1 MHSVRQS
8 AIAVASSARRW
19 GLILGTLGRQGN
31 TNILDRLETILKE
44 KQLPYVIVL
53 LSEIFPDKLAK
64 FTEVEASVAIS
75 FALACFR
82 FTLVIAQIDSLIFL
96 SLFAADPA
104 GGCKWLVHAC
114 RLTGQLAF
122 IWLRSLPCVCATL
135 CRRPV

>member
-1 MHSVRQS
+1 MRQS

-64 FTEVEASVAIS
+64 FTEIEASVGIS
-75 FALACFR
+75 FALACFGCM
-82 FTLVIAQIDSLIFL
+82 IHAGDSSIDPLLFL
-96 SLFAADPA
+96 SRFAADPA
-104 GGCKWLVHAC
+104 GGCKWLVRAC
-114 RLTGQLAF
+114 RLTGQWHSF
-122 IWLRSLPCVCATL
+122 G
-135 CRRPV
+135 

>member
-64 FTEVEASVAIS
+64 FTEVEASVALLSHS
-75 FALACFR
+75 FA
-82 FTLVIAQIDSLIFL
+82 S
-96 SLFAADPA
+96 AA
-104 GGCKWLVHAC
+104 
-114 RLTGQLAF
+114 
-122 IWLRSLPCVCATL
+122 
-135 CRRPV
+135 